1 MMFSI
6 SVVFVDET
14 VKDDTLDGHQNV
26 EGAKKEEN
34 DPTQWP
40 AKESSSKSTVQATS
54 SSEKRNKRF

>member
-14 VKDDTLDGHQNV
+14 VKDDALDGHQNV

-40 AKESSSKSTVQATS
+40 AKESSSKSIVQASS
-54 SSEKRNKRF
+54 SSEKRNKRL